1 MKNFGIRLKQ
11 ALAKQNMTQLK
22 LAELLDISP
31 QSIQKWL
38 GGLASPSNDNV
49 LKISGILDISPA
61 WLLFGLDGQ
70 EGYFIEIPETR
81 VEFSAGNGAV
91 YHTVDDDSGSKA
103 SYRMEWFTRERMN
116 PNHCIRVKVKGDSME
131 PLLFNGDVVLIN
143 LDETEITD
151 GCVYAVRWENS
162 LYIKRLAMLPSVG
175 IKFMSENPIYDT
187 IVISSDEVDEQVQIL
202 GRVRDK
208 SGRGGL

>member
-81 VEFSAGNGAV
+81 VDFSAGNGAV

-103 SYRMEWFTRERMN
+103 SYRMEWFAKERMN

-131 PLLFNGDVVLIN
+131 PLLYMGDVALIN
-143 LDETEITD
+143 MDETSVED
-151 GCVYAVRWENS
+151 GGVYALRWNDS
-162 LYIKRLAMLPSVG
+162 LYIKRLAMLPGVG
-175 IKFMSENPIYDT
+175 LKMMSENPIYETT
-187 IVISSDEVDEQVQIL
+187 IIQSSEVNEQVQII